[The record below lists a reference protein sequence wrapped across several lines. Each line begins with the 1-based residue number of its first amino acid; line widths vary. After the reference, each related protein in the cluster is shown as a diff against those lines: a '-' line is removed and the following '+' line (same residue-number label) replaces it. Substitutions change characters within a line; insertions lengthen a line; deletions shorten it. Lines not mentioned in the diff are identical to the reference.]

1 MIISTFCFLN
11 IISLGVVRSLVTRSV
26 FKTDGGRIPSPVGS
40 IPICSRHKQKGSTML
55 QSKQH
60 KAFCNFYDAVRDE
73 SNLDKRTTIL
83 VGLATAMA
91 IGCEP

>member
-1 MIISTFCFLN
+1 
-11 IISLGVVRSLVTRSV
+11 
-26 FKTDGGRIPSPVGS
+26 
-40 IPICSRHKQKGSTML
+40 ML
-55 QSKQH
+55 QPKQH